1 MFGTFIDGLIKQQ
14 VSTYI
19 NQKIGGALDLGKT
32 ETSGLADQMIGS
44 LLGGLA
50 HNSKSDT
57 GATSLLN
64 ALDKDHD
71 GSILDD
77 LSDIASMENKGQGIV
92 THIFGNKKAKVTAL
106 IAEKTGLDTTTI
118 EQLLTGVAPVL
129 MGALGKKQHEEKL
142 DTKQLTH
149 LLTEEKNNLDTDSSL
164 SPLLAL
170 LDKDGDGDVDLDDL
184 TS

>member
-129 MGALGKKQHEEKL
+129 MGESSIPNN
-142 DTKQLTH
+142 
-149 LLTEEKNNLDTDSSL
+149 LLTSSL
-164 SPLLAL
+164 KKKIIWIPTLLSL
-170 LDKDGDGDVDLDDL
+170 HSSHSWTKMVTVMLIWM
-184 TS
+184 T